1 MMSSIKRFSGR
12 PRKNPNSI
20 GVKKDEYI
28 AHDNMN
34 FIHARYH
41 LQCPSTSSASN
52 NLVFFHYLGL
62 SINVLS
68 ERVNCNIQHRVENSS
83 VWKYEARH
91 GLALFQLTSI
101 SWTWME
107 SVAFSYCVGRGS
119 YWPRQYIFMH
129 LITSMLC
136 FIKCISIRAK
146 KHWR

>member
-28 AHDNMN
+28 AHNNMN

-41 LQCPSTSSASN
+41 LQCPSISSASN

-68 ERVNCNIQHRVENSS
+68 ERVNCNIQHRVESSS
-83 VWKYEARH
+83 VWKYEARDGH
-91 GLALFQLTSI
+91 ALFQLASKCC
-101 SWTWME
+101 
-107 SVAFSYCVGRGS
+107 FQLLRGPWLI

>member
-28 AHDNMN
+28 AHNNMN

-41 LQCPSTSSASN
+41 LQCPSISSASN

-68 ERVNCNIQHRVENSS
+68 ERVNCNIQHRVESSS
-83 VWKYEARH
+83 VWKYEARDGH
-91 GLALFQLTSI
+91 ALFQLTSKCCFQLLRGPWLI
-101 SWTWME
+101 LAKTIYFH
-107 SVAFSYCVGRGS
+107 AFDYFHALL
-119 YWPRQYIFMH
+119 YKMH
-129 LITSMLC
+129 
-136 FIKCISIRAK
+136 FY
-146 KHWR
+146 